1 MDHIGAYEAK
11 THLPRLL
18 DRVERGESLLITRHG
33 RPVAC
38 LVPIEAQNRDCAK
51 RAAERLSKRRERLR
65 CVSIDALIETIHEGH
80 KI

>member
-1 MDHIGAYEAK
+1 
-11 THLPRLL
+11 
-18 DRVERGESLLITRHG
+18 
-33 RPVAC
+33 
-38 LVPIEAQNRDCAK
+38 VPIEAQNRDCAK